1 MNYKQMIMKYKQ
13 TILMALSLLLILAFF
28 MPWVYNVPAENGFAF
43 SEFKMSGLKLFKGY
57 QTIVELAFGLLSEKL
72 NIVSK
77 LLYLGYLIILFPVIG
92 LVSLVLSG
100 IRHKKAALAYMI
112 HFVSSFAVLLLVF
125 LVILLFKEIRI
136 MFFSTFGLRFALG
149 FYLTLLLSGL
159 GIAVIQITRKK

>member
-13 TILMALSLLLILAFF
+13 TILMTLSLILILAFF
-28 MPWVYNVPAENGFAF
+28 MPWVLNVPAENGFAF
-43 SEFKMSGLKLFKGY
+43 SEFKMSGFKLFKGY
-57 QTIVELAFGLLSEKL
+57 QTIVELAFGLLSDKL

-77 LLYLGYLIILFPVIG
+77 LLYLGYLIILFPIIG
-92 LVSLVLSG
+92 LVGLVLSG
-100 IRHKKAALAYMI
+100 IRHKKAALAHMI
-112 HFVSSFAVLLLVF
+112 HFVSSFAVLMLVF